1 MIGLGMQWISGAWEV
16 TKQTLA
22 PMLNQLLVVA
32 GGIAFIFLYLMKR
45 DKKTRES
52 AINEAKVES
61 YEIQRQNQETD
72 KNNADFIDNTLG
84 NSEHDVVVERLR
96 KSGQLRD

>member
-1 MIGLGMQWISGAWEV
+1 MQWISGAWEA
-16 TKQTLA
+16 TKQTIA
-22 PMLNQLLVVA
+22 PMFNQLLVVA
-32 GGIAFIFLYLMKR
+32 GGIAFIFLYLMRR

-61 YEIQRQNQETD
+61 YEIQRENQETD
-72 KNNADFIDNTLG
+72 KNNADYIDNRFG
-84 NSEHDVVVERLR
+84 DSEHGVVVERLR